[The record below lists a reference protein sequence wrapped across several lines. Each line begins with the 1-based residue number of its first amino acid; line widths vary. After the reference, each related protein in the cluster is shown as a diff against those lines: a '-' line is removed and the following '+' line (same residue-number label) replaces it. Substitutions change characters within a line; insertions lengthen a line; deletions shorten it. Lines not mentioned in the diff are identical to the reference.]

1 MKSKSWP
8 AETGPAV
15 YSDRE
20 VVFMKKVNEMVT
32 RSYGRYPEKIL
43 QFGEGNFL
51 RAFVDWMIDGLNEK
65 GEYEGSIVLCQPIA
79 GNEKIKRSINGQ
91 DGDYT
96 VIMRGI
102 ENGEPREKTHIVTS
116 VSRCINAVDDYAELE
131 ALFRSPDLEVIV
143 SNTTE
148 AGISYHEGD
157 LLTDRPA
164 QSFPAKI
171 AQLLYERY
179 RAFDGKGHGLLFLPV
194 ELIDD
199 NGYELKRLVLRY
211 ASEWNLPEAFIRWV
225 DEENKFTSTLVD
237 RIVTGYPGAQIA
249 GLWDK
254 LGYQDDI
261 IDTCELFDLWVI
273 EGRPEWASILPL
285 TKGIGNVIWTDDVKP
300 YKMRK
305 VRILNGGHTSTV
317 LAAYLAGHDLVLDLM
332 KDEVFRKYLSKLLY
346 EEVIPT
352 IPLPVSELKDFVHAV
367 EERFEN
373 PYIEHKLLDI
383 SLNSC
388 AKFKTRCLP
397 SLLSYYEIKKELPV
411 CLTFALAAFIRFYKG
426 DMREGEMQGVR
437 QDGSSYPIR
446 DDKEVL
452 AFIESAWKEGS
463 ERAAEKILSNASFWD
478 MDLTQIP
485 GLAARV
491 SDYLKRMETERIE
504 EIICGLTE

>member
-1 MKSKSWP
+1 
-8 AETGPAV
+8 
-15 YSDRE
+15 
-20 VVFMKKVNEMVT
+20 MKKVNEIVT
-32 RSYGRYPEKIL
+32 RSYGHYPEKIL

-79 GNEKIKRSINGQ
+79 GNERIKRLINEQ

-102 ENGEPREKTHIVTS
+102 ENGEPKEKTHIVTS
-116 VSRCINAVDDYAELE
+116 VSRCINAVDDYDELA
-131 ALFRSPDLEVIV
+131 ALFRSLDLEVIV

-179 RAFDGKGHGLLFLPV
+179 QAFDGEGHGLLFLPV

-211 ASEWNLPEAFIRWV
+211 ASEWELPEAFIRWV

-237 RIVTGYPGAQIA
+237 RIVTGHPGAQTA
-249 GLWDK
+249 DLWDT
-254 LGYQDDI
+254 LGYQDDL
-261 IDTCELFDLWVI
+261 IDTCELFNLWVI

-332 KDEVFRKYLSKLLY
+332 KNEVFHRYLSKLLY

-352 IPLPVSELKDFVHAV
+352 IPLPLSELEDFVRAV

-388 AKFKTRCLP
+388 AKFKARCLP
-397 SLLSYYEIKKELPV
+397 SLLAYYESKKELPA

-426 DMREGEMQGVR
+426 DRNENGMQGVR
-437 QDGSSYPIR
+437 QDGSTYPIR
-446 DDKEVL
+446 DDQEVL
-452 AFIESAWKEGS
+452 SFFERAWKEGS
-463 ERAAEKILSNASFWD
+463 ERAAEMVLSNTSFWD

-485 GLAARV
+485 GSIECV
-491 SDYLKRMETERIE
+491 SGYLKRMETEKIE
-504 EIICGLTE
+504 EIVCRLIV